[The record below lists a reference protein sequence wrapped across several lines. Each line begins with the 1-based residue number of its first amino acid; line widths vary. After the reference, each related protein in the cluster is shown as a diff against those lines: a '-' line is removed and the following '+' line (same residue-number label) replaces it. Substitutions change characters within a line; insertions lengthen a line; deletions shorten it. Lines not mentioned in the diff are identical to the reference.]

1 MQHGFTVAAAAAA
14 AAATDSSSSSSDSDN
29 NRNAFAPPGAATLSR
44 APSATPPPLPP
55 PPSLGA
61 LGAALASADAEA
73 EGEGGDETDSDSEEA
88 CDAFSP
94 SSSEEGEGSGGAG
107 GASAP
112 FAFSVDV
119 VGTRHRTPAVRA
131 LARAVVRGLRS
142 GPRAPSGPS
151 PEGLGGSYVFA
162 DERGRPAAIVKP
174 CDEEPLAPNNPKG
187 FVGRELGDPGLRPT
201 VRVGQ
206 AALREVAAYLLDH
219 GGLARVPPT
228 VLVRVA
234 HPVFHVAKARA
245 AGAATGRGRGEE
257 GGGDAP
263 PSAGAPPSA
272 PPPPSLLSAATAPPS
287 LLSLSLGPPQ
297 TQEQQSE
304 QRRYFRA
311 AAGAASASSPPPAR
325 STVGDRRRRRGG
337 PGRASLTPKLA
348 SLQQYVRHDGD
359 AADAGASRFS
369 VRDVHAIGILDIR
382 LLNSDRHAG
391 NLLVRRRREGDEG
404 GGEEQGAAAAGAAA
418 PPPPPPPPSRGERP
432 PQQQQQQ
439 HPSTSLLAR
448 FDAAAARAARNGR
461 PPLELVPIDHGAS
474 LALASSFQGSLSP
487 PVVFFR
493 GRGNSLFPRP
503 TRAHARPPPHTHTQ
517 KGFSLPDDGLE
528 PLFLEWLHWPQSS
541 VPFSQRELEYIA
553 RLDGDAD
560 AALLA
565 RELPDLAGGGGGG
578 GTRGSCLRC
587 LSVSTRLLQRCAAA
601 GLTLA
606 DIGALA
612 SRPLVGMEEEPS
624 QLERV
629 CWGARAEVNALRRRA
644 SAKARAAE
652 EAEGEAELLSAAV
665 DARGQGQGGLLA
677 KTQTPARPR
686 PPPSVA
692 APAATPAST
701 SLGAVSTPALVSGGA
716 GAARRRGSGEGDSSS
731 SSPPPP
737 LSFLSSLNENNGT
750 SRSSG
755 DSRSDSGNSLPPL
768 LPLASQASSQSHP
781 EDLLFELEGAAAA
794 ASNGQQQQ
802 QQRDKRFPSD
812 NGAHA
817 APASPLPSPRLP
829 LSLSP
834 PAPQQQSLNPATG
847 GAWSPVFRG
856 SVLPGSSAESVGG
869 SRGGPLASPTCG
881 TRSSSSF
888 GSLPPVSPRPL
899 SSQHSL
905 PPPTSP
911 GPPHLRGAPL
921 GTSLA
926 GAGFGGGGGGG
937 ARGGGGAAAEA
948 AAASDNAAAAG
959 FARRPATARERLRAR
974 ALAALGGSGS
984 AQRRKKG
991 SVCFTADGD
1000 DARGDTSDDGG
1011 GGDDCLPPP
1020 GVSSARVF
1028 AGLEGDEWAAFV
1040 EAFDER
1046 VCAALRAGIWR
1057 NIAAAGGVVSAAKK
1071 GKAPAGGGGGGGGG
1085 GVCGGGGKGGA
1096 ALGVSCPRF

>member
-1 MQHGFTVAAAAAA
+1 M
-14 AAATDSSSSSSDSDN
+14 
-29 NRNAFAPPGAATLSR
+29 
-44 APSATPPPLPP
+44 
-55 PPSLGA
+55 
-61 LGAALASADAEA
+61 
-73 EGEGGDETDSDSEEA
+73 
-88 CDAFSP
+88 
-94 SSSEEGEGSGGAG
+94 
-107 GASAP
+107 
-112 FAFSVDV
+112 
-119 VGTRHRTPAVRA
+119 
-131 LARAVVRGLRS
+131 
-142 GPRAPSGPS
+142 
-151 PEGLGGSYVFA
+151 
-162 DERGRPAAIVKP
+162 
-174 CDEEPLAPNNPKG
+174 
-187 FVGRELGDPGLRPT
+187 
-201 VRVGQ
+201 
-206 AALREVAAYLLDH
+206 
-219 GGLARVPPT
+219 
-228 VLVRVA
+228 
-234 HPVFHVAKARA
+234 
-245 AGAATGRGRGEE
+245 
-257 GGGDAP
+257 
-263 PSAGAPPSA
+263 
-272 PPPPSLLSAATAPPS
+272 
-287 LLSLSLGPPQ
+287 
-297 TQEQQSE
+297 
-304 QRRYFRA
+304 
-311 AAGAASASSPPPAR
+311 
-325 STVGDRRRRRGG
+325 
-337 PGRASLTPKLA
+337 
-348 SLQQYVRHDGD
+348 
-359 AADAGASRFS
+359 
-369 VRDVHAIGILDIR
+369 
-382 LLNSDRHAG
+382 
-391 NLLVRRRREGDEG
+391 
-404 GGEEQGAAAAGAAA
+404 
-418 PPPPPPPPSRGERP
+418 
-432 PQQQQQQ
+432 
-439 HPSTSLLAR
+439 
-448 FDAAAARAARNGR
+448 
-461 PPLELVPIDHGAS
+461 
-474 LALASSFQGSLSP
+474 
-487 PVVFFR
+487 
-493 GRGNSLFPRP
+493 
-503 TRAHARPPPHTHTQ
+503 
-517 KGFSLPDDGLE
+517 
-528 PLFLEWLHWPQSS
+528 
-541 VPFSQRELEYIA
+541 PFSQRELEYIA

-578 GTRGSCLRC
+578 GKRGSCLRC

-692 APAATPAST
+692 APAAAPAST

-834 PAPQQQSLNPATG
+834 PAPQQSLNPATG
-847 GAWSPVFRG
+847 RAWSPVFRG

-926 GAGFGGGGGGG
+926 GAGFGGGGGG

-1020 GVSSARVF
+1020 GVSPARVF